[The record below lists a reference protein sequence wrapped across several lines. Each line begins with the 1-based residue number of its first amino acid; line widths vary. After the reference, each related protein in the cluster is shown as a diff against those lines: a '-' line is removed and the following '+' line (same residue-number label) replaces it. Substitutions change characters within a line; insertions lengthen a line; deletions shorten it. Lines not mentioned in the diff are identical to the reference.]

1 MSTEQGKTLKKRNID
16 EDLSEFRK
24 NASKTNEKQYLL
36 VKLLKKIPKW
46 MYSMMLGLIMV
57 SAVSFFTS
65 SLVVYFYD
73 VQPSVRP
80 CKIHFGLNEL
90 IFNIIFLFL

>member
-80 CKIHFGLNEL
+80 CKIFFYSVLFIL
-90 IFNIIFLFL
+90 I